1 MIRFVAEGTK
11 FVSKMKVGECGVAEV
26 HRERQP
32 EVLEMSFQS
41 TLHMQSLNHGVTSLS
56 SVHSPQPTKSGL
68 HVHCPHF
75 FCFICLFIYIFCFG

>member
-1 MIRFVAEGTK
+1 MIRFVAEGSK

-41 TLHMQSLNHGVTSLS
+41 TTHAEFES
-56 SVHSPQPTKSGL
+56 
-68 HVHCPHF
+68 
-75 FCFICLFIYIFCFG
+75 